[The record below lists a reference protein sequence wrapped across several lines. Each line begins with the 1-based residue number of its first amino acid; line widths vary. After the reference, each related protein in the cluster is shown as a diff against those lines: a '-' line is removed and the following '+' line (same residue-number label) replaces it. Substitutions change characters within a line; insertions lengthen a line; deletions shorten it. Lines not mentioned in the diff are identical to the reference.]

1 MSEWRLVHS
10 DAYGQLR
17 EHPTLGPLGGTFGAS
32 RPLGR
37 LMPLPEGATLCMMP
51 GCTALGTDDHG
62 TVVSL
67 RPGRDLAVGALLPT
81 GLTRLFLPAYAKIP
95 GAVPLPL
102 FGYTAVAAR
111 NGRLYAAALPVDDAA
126 TWRPGDFNTRDLG
139 TRVDSMR
146 AQHPENRLYRQLATC
161 ALEYGCYTAQNV
173 FYRRWEGAI
182 PVSPRC
188 SARCVGC
195 ISEQDGPVPSPQVRL
210 DFAPSAEE
218 IADLAIRHFESG
230 GTMASFG
237 QGCEGDPLNRAR
249 VLVEA
254 VRLIRRRT
262 ELGVIN
268 INTNGWNYR
277 GVEALCK
284 AGLGRMRVSL
294 FSAHAAGYDAYY
306 RPQGYGI
313 EQVERSISIARGYG
327 LTVALNLLVF
337 PGYIDCDGETDALLD
352 LVRRSGANEIQLRT
366 LNIDREMLADS
377 AAPPLGEERGMAT
390 FVAALRRELP
400 GVRLATHN
408 DPHVTPSHSPDL
420 YVGLEREST
429 PLPVLTGGPLAHE
442 TASP

>member
-1 MSEWRLVHS
+1 
-10 DAYGQLR
+10 
-17 EHPTLGPLGGTFGAS
+17 
-32 RPLGR
+32 
-37 LMPLPEGATLCMMP
+37 
-51 GCTALGTDDHG
+51 
-62 TVVSL
+62 
-67 RPGRDLAVGALLPT
+67 LPT
-81 GLTRLFLPAYAKIP
+81 GLARLFLPAYAKEP
-95 GAVPLPL
+95 GAAPQPL

-111 NGRLYAAALPVDDAA
+111 NGRLYAAAMPLDDAA
-126 TWRPGDFNTRDLG
+126 TWCPRDFNTRDLG
-139 TRVDSMR
+139 ERVTSMR
-146 AQHPENRLYRQLATC
+146 AHHPENRLYGQLQTC

-218 IADLAIRHFESG
+218 IADLAVRHVEGG
-230 GTMASFG
+230 GTMVSFG

-277 GVEALCK
+277 GVEELCK

-306 RPQGYGI
+306 RPQGYSI

-327 LTVALNLLVF
+327 LTVAINLLVF
-337 PGYIDCDGETDALLD
+337 PGYIDCEGETEALLD

-366 LNIDREMLADS
+366 LNIDREMLAES
-377 AAPPLGEERGMAT
+377 VAAPLGRELGMAT
-390 FVAALRRELP
+390 FIATLRRELP
-400 GVRLATHN
+400 GVRLATHS
-408 DPHVTPSHSPDL
+408 DPRPYRVQPSDSCAGRERDDAPAADLHTSLPAHPKAAPTPA
-420 YVGLEREST
+420 V
-429 PLPVLTGGPLAHE
+429 PLHP
-442 TASP
+442 